1 MNYPQIRLRR
11 LRQNKILREL
21 VSENKININDLI
33 YPIFICE
40 GKNIKKEI
48 KSMPGQY
55 TMSIDIAITK
65 CNEALLLGIKSFLLF
80 PVSKIKDEDGSCGI
94 SQDNILQKSI
104 KILKNK
110 FKEILII
117 ADVCNCAYTIHGHCG
132 TLINGDVDN
141 DTTLE
146 NLCNQAVSLAK
157 AGADIIAP
165 SDMMDGR
172 IKKIR
177 EKLDIN
183 EFENV
188 PILSYSAKYASAFYG
203 PFREASDSSPK
214 KGDRSTYQ
222 LNYSNSREAIREGQ
236 LDKIEGA
243 DMIMV
248 KPALSYLDIISKFR
262 KNFNL
267 PIVAFN
273 VSGEYSMVKAMSKLK
288 WGNEIK
294 LMMEIITSIKRAGA
308 DIIIT
313 YHALEIAK
321 QLKNENEN

>member
-1 MNYPQIRLRR
+1 MNYPQLRLRR
-11 LRQNKILREL
+11 LRQNKILRKL
-21 VSENKININDLI
+21 VSEKEININDLI
-33 YPIFICE
+33 YPIFVCH

-55 TMSIDIAITK
+55 TMSIDQVIIKCEEAIS
-65 CNEALLLGIKSFLLF
+65 LGIKSFLLF
-80 PVSKIKDEDGSCGI
+80 PISKIKDEDGSCGI
-94 SQDNILQKSI
+94 SQKNILQKSI
-104 KILKNK
+104 KKLKSK
-110 FKEILII
+110 FKEILIL
-117 ADVCNCAYTIHGHCG
+117 ADVCNCAYTTHGHCG
-132 TLINGDVDN
+132 TLIEGDVDN
-141 DTTLE
+141 DLTVE
-146 NLCNQAVSLAK
+146 NLCNQAVSLAES
-157 AGADIIAP
+157 GADVIAP

-177 EKLDIN
+177 EKLDKTGFHNI
-183 EFENV
+183 

-222 LNYSNSREAIREGQ
+222 LNYCNSREAIREGSTDI
-236 LDKIEGA
+236 LEGA

-248 KPALSYLDIISKFR
+248 KPALSYLDIIAKFR
-262 KNFNL
+262 NNFNL

-273 VSGEYSMVKAMSKLK
+273 VSGEYSMVKAMSKLN
-288 WGNEIK
+288 WGNETK
-294 LMMEIITSIKRAGA
+294 LVMEIITSIKRAGA

-321 QLKNENEN
+321 KINNENYN

>member
-1 MNYPQIRLRR
+1 
-11 LRQNKILREL
+11 
-21 VSENKININDLI
+21 
-33 YPIFICE
+33 
-40 GKNIKKEI
+40 
-48 KSMPGQY
+48 
-55 TMSIDIAITK
+55 
-65 CNEALLLGIKSFLLF
+65 
-80 PVSKIKDEDGSCGI
+80 
-94 SQDNILQKSI
+94 
-104 KILKNK
+104 
-110 FKEILII
+110 
-117 ADVCNCAYTIHGHCG
+117 
-132 TLINGDVDN
+132 
-141 DTTLE
+141 
-146 NLCNQAVSLAK
+146 
-157 AGADIIAP
+157 
-165 SDMMDGR
+165 MMDGR

-177 EKLDIN
+177 EKLDYN
-183 EFENV
+183 GFENV

-203 PFREASDSSPK
+203 PFREASNSSPK

-262 KNFNL
+262 ENFNL

-294 LMMEIITSIKRAGA
+294 LIMEIITSIKRAGA

-321 QLKNENEN
+321 QLNNENNN